1 MSEPEPRDLA
11 GEATEREAYLRRLR
25 ADISPEEAN
34 EEMAERDA
42 LEQAGWDDEDYLGDP
57 DEYDICQHCHDD
69 GMDPDCDYLLPC
81 PVCQGEQTP

>member
-1 MSEPEPRDLA
+1 MRELMRQQLRDN
-11 GEATEREAYLRRLR
+11 
-25 ADISPEEAN
+25 ISVEEAN

-42 LEQAGWDDEDYLGDP
+42 LDQAGWDDDELLGDP

-81 PVCQGEQTP
+81 PVCQGEQSP